1 MLKIKIT
8 VSLILL
14 LVVTSFAGASEV
26 SSTSHGRQTEV
37 SIPKSLSSY
46 DDQGVQE
53 VSEILKN
60 RIEKEPFNAVATI
73 IFILAII
80 HTFMATK
87 FTALAHRLEK
97 KHKTML
103 AKRDPALRKQY
114 SGTTFDEVDFKAHLA
129 HFLGEVEIIFG
140 LWVIALAGAVIY
152 FFDWH
157 TFEAYIT
164 HGVNFTEPLFV
175 VVIMALASSRPIIRL
190 AEISLEIIANWGGK
204 KPVVWWFIIL
214 TIGPVLGSFITEPGA
229 MTISALLLARQFYDL
244 KPSPKFAY
252 ATLGLL
258 FVNIS
263 VGGTLSHFA
272 APPVLMVA
280 GKWNWDLSFMF
291 IQFGWKAVAGIIISN
306 FVYLFVFSKEFGKLE
321 KRAIATQN
329 IIPWDERKDN
339 IPAWIVLFHVLF
351 MGWTVFNAHNPPLFI
366 GGFLF
371 YLGFYQ
377 ATIHHQNRNNMR
389 SPLLVGF
396 FLAGLVI
403 HGGLQAWWLA
413 PILGNL
419 SEIPLMLGAT
429 ILTAINDNAAI
440 TYLSSLVPNLTD
452 GMKYAVV
459 AGAVTGG
466 GLTVIANAPNP
477 AGQSILSPFFKD
489 GISPLGLLTA
499 AIVPTIIVGLAFI
512 LL

>member
-1 MLKIKIT
+1 MLMLFAMTSI
-8 VSLILL
+8 VS
-14 LVVTSFAGASEV
+14 AAQMPGE
-26 SSTSHGRQTEV
+26 SHGSPTEV
-37 SIPKSLSSY
+37 SIPRSLDSY
-46 DDQGVQE
+46 DDQPIKDVT
-53 VSEILKN
+53 EILAN
-60 RIEKEPFNAVATI
+60 RVKKEPFNVVATI
-73 IFILAII
+73 IFALAII
-80 HTFMATK
+80 HTFMAAK

-103 AKRDPALRKQY
+103 ATRDPALRKQY
-114 SGTTFDEVDFKAHLA
+114 SGEPFEEVDFKAHAA

-140 LWVIALAGAVIY
+140 LWVIVLAGAVVY
-152 FFDWH
+152 FFDWK
-157 TFEAYIT
+157 TFVGYMT

-190 AEISLEIIANWGGK
+190 AETSLEVIASIGGK

-214 TIGPVLGSFITEPGA
+214 TIGPILGSFITEPGA
-229 MTISALLLARQFYDL
+229 MTISALLLGRQFYDL

-280 GKWNWDLSFMF
+280 GKWNWDLPFMLT
-291 IQFGWKAVAGIIISN
+291 QFGWKAVIGIVINN
-306 FVYLFVFSKEFGKLE
+306 FLYLLIFAKEFTKLE
-321 KRAIATQN
+321 KRAAATHN
-329 IIPWDERKDN
+329 IVPWDERKDH
-339 IPAWIVLFHVLF
+339 IPAWIIIFHLLC
-351 MGWTVFNAHNPPLFI
+351 MAWTVFNAHNPPLFI

-403 HGGLQAWWLA
+403 HGGLQGWWLA

-429 ILTAINDNAAI
+429 VLTAINDNAAI

-452 GMKYAVV
+452 AMKYAVV

-489 GISPLGLLTA
+489 GISPSGLLA
-499 AIVPTIIVGLAFI
+499 AALAPTVIVGLAFM
-512 LL
+512 LF